1 MNKKNLLLAI
11 ILLVFAL
18 AAYGYSFP
26 YQAYLR
32 RQASLT
38 NFLASSNLAVADKIT
53 ITKQGTTS
61 TLLKESDRWRVLG
74 PGEFYV
80 NSELARSALATLQD
94 LATSTL
100 SVVSRTT
107 STKSSFAT
115 DSKSGTMITLWQGES
130 KLTEFIL
137 GKSDTAYSYLSQAS
151 SDLSYAT
158 VLDLSL
164 FASVTDWRDPVI
176 FTSDASTWTS
186 LKLQNNLKK
195 STLQLEKKGEDW
207 LVEPAKTKLNKNKVQ
222 ALVDTIS
229 ALEADAIPLNQSL
242 ATGLDKPSLMIS
254 FSNSLLSNT
263 LAVGAL
269 SNNQY
274 YVKRS
279 DSANIYLLNKSK
291 IEPFFAD
298 LKALQ

>member
-1 MNKKNLLLAI
+1 
-11 ILLVFAL
+11 
-18 AAYGYSFP
+18 
-26 YQAYLR
+26 
-32 RQASLT
+32 
-38 NFLASSNLAVADKIT
+38 
-53 ITKQGTTS
+53 
-61 TLLKESDRWRVLG
+61 
-74 PGEFYV
+74 
-80 NSELARSALATLQD
+80 
-94 LATSTL
+94 
-100 SVVSRTT
+100 
-107 STKSSFAT
+107 
-115 DSKSGTMITLWQGES
+115 TMITLWQGES

-137 GKSDTAYSYLSQAS
+137 GKSDAAYSYLSQAS

-207 LVEPAKTKLNKNKVQ
+207 LAEPAKTKLNKNKVQ

>member
-18 AAYGYSFP
+18 AAYGSSFP

-32 RQASLT
+32 RQASPT
-38 NFLASSNLAVADKIT
+38 NFLASSNLAAADKIT

-61 TLLKESDRWRVLG
+61 TLLKESDRWHVLG

-100 SVVSRTT
+100 SVVSRTA

-137 GKSDTAYSYLSQAS
+137 GKSDAAYSYLSQAS

-195 STLQLEKKGEDW
+195 STLQLEKKGGDW
-207 LVEPAKTKLNKNKVQ
+207 LAEPAKTKLAN
-222 ALVDTIS
+222 L
-229 ALEADAIPLNQSL
+229 L
-242 ATGLDKPSLMIS
+242 PSS
-254 FSNSLLSNT
+254 QVAECSS
-263 LAVGAL
+263 
-269 SNNQY
+269 
-274 YVKRS
+274 
-279 DSANIYLLNKSK
+279 
-291 IEPFFAD
+291 
-298 LKALQ
+298 

>member
-38 NFLASSNLAVADKIT
+38 NFLASSNLAAADKIT
-53 ITKQGTTS
+53 ITKQGATS

-137 GKSDTAYSYLSQAS
+137 GKSDAAYSYLSQAS

-195 STLQLEKKGEDW
+195 STLQLEKKGGDW
-207 LVEPAKTKLNKNKVQ
+207 LAEPAKTKLNKNKVQ

>member
-32 RQASLT
+32 RQASPT
-38 NFLASSNLAVADKIT
+38 NFLAGSNLALVDKIT

-80 NSELARSALATLQD
+80 NSELAREALATLQR
-94 LATSTL
+94 LTTSTL
-100 SVVSRTT
+100 SIVSRAT

-115 DSKSGTMITLWQGES
+115 DSKSGTIITLWQGES
-130 KLTEFIL
+130 KLTDFIL
-137 GKSDTAYSYLSQAS
+137 GKSDAAYSYLSQAS

-164 FASVTDWRDPVI
+164 FASVTDWRDPLI

-207 LVEPAKTKLNKNKVQ
+207 LAEPAKTKLNKNKVQ
-222 ALVDTIS
+222 ALLDTIS

-279 DSANIYLLNKSK
+279 DSANVYLLNKNK

>member
-11 ILLVFAL
+11 ILLIFAL

-26 YQAYLR
+26 YQAYLK
-32 RQASLT
+32 RQTSPT
-38 NFLASSNLAVADKIT
+38 NFLAGTNLATVDKIT

-74 PGEFYV
+74 SGEFYV
-80 NSELARSALATLQD
+80 NSELAREALDTLQH
-94 LATSTL
+94 LTTSTL
-100 SVVSRTT
+100 SVVSRAT

-137 GKSDTAYSYLSQAS
+137 GKSDAAYTYLSQVS

-176 FTSDASTWTS
+176 FMSDASTWTS

-207 LVEPAKTKLNKNKVQ
+207 LAESAKTKLNKDKVQ
-222 ALVDTIS
+222 ALLAAIS

-242 ATGLDKPSLMIS
+242 ATGLDKPSLTIS

-263 LAVGAL
+263 LVVGAL

-279 DSANIYLLNKSK
+279 DSANIYLLNKARLD
-291 IEPFFAD
+291 PFLVD
-298 LKALQ
+298 LKTLQ

>member
-11 ILLVFAL
+11 ILLIFAL

-26 YQAYLR
+26 YQAYLK
-32 RQASLT
+32 RQTSPT
-38 NFLASSNLAVADKIT
+38 NFLAGTNLAMVDKIT

-74 PGEFYV
+74 SGEFYV
-80 NSELARSALATLQD
+80 NSELAREALDTLQH
-94 LATSTL
+94 LTTSTL
-100 SVVSRTT
+100 SVVSRAT

-137 GKSDTAYSYLSQAS
+137 GKSDAAYTYLSQVS

-176 FTSDASTWTS
+176 FMSDASTWTS

-207 LVEPAKTKLNKNKVQ
+207 LAESAKTKLNKDKVQ
-222 ALVDTIS
+222 ALLAAIS

-242 ATGLDKPSLMIS
+242 ATGLDKPSLTIS

-263 LAVGAL
+263 LVVGAL

-279 DSANIYLLNKSK
+279 DSANIYLLNKARLD
-291 IEPFFAD
+291 PFLVD
-298 LKALQ
+298 LKTLQ

>member
-26 YQAYLR
+26 YQAYLT
-32 RQASLT
+32 RQASPT
-38 NFLASSNLAVADKIT
+38 NFLAGSNLALVDKIT

-80 NSELARSALATLQD
+80 NSELAREALTTLQR
-94 LATSTL
+94 LTTSTL
-100 SVVSRTT
+100 SIVSRAT

-115 DSKSGTMITLWQGES
+115 DSKSGTIITLWQGES
-130 KLTEFIL
+130 KLTDFIL
-137 GKSDTAYSYLSQAS
+137 GKSDAAYSYLSQAS

-164 FASVTDWRDPVI
+164 FASVTDWRDPLI

-207 LVEPAKTKLNKNKVQ
+207 LAEPAKTKLNKNKVQ
-222 ALVDTIS
+222 ALLDTIS

-291 IEPFFAD
+291 IEPFFTD

>member
-26 YQAYLR
+26 YQAYLT
-32 RQASLT
+32 RQASPT
-38 NFLASSNLAVADKIT
+38 NFLAGSNLALVDKIT

-61 TLLKESDRWRVLG
+61 TLLKESDRWRVLS

-80 NSELARSALATLQD
+80 NSELAREALTTLQH
-94 LATSTL
+94 LTTSTL
-100 SVVSRTT
+100 SIVSRAT

-115 DSKSGTMITLWQGES
+115 DSKSGTIITLWQGES
-130 KLTEFIL
+130 KLTDFIL
-137 GKSDTAYSYLSQAS
+137 GKSDAAYSYLSQAS

-164 FASVTDWRDPVI
+164 FASVTDWRDPLI

-186 LKLQNNLKK
+186 FKLQNNLKK

-207 LVEPAKTKLNKNKVQ
+207 LAEPAKTKLNKNKTQ
-222 ALVDTIS
+222 ALLDTIS

-291 IEPFFAD
+291 IEPFFTD

>member
-26 YQAYLR
+26 YQAYLT
-32 RQASLT
+32 RQASPT
-38 NFLASSNLAVADKIT
+38 NFLAGSNLALVDKIT

-61 TLLKESDRWRVLG
+61 TLLKESDRWRVLS

-80 NSELARSALATLQD
+80 NSELAREALTTLQH
-94 LATSTL
+94 LTTSTL
-100 SVVSRTT
+100 SIVSRAT

-115 DSKSGTMITLWQGES
+115 DSKSGTIITLWQGES
-130 KLTEFIL
+130 KLTDFIL
-137 GKSDTAYSYLSQAS
+137 GKSDAAYSYLSQAS

-164 FASVTDWRDPVI
+164 FASVTDWRDPLI

-207 LVEPAKTKLNKNKVQ
+207 LAEPAKTKLNKNKIQ
-222 ALVDTIS
+222 ALLDTIS
-229 ALEADAIPLNQSL
+229 ALEADAIPFNQSL

-279 DSANIYLLNKSK
+279 DSANVYLLNKNK